1 MIKER
6 KSKMSRNKNEVR
18 SDAFAFCH
26 GMLGFGEDELV
37 NKVMP
42 YFGGAAGS
50 IAASKM
56 MTKHSFFMF
65 FLRSVV
71 ECPLISSPHVL
82 FYQKYKPII

>member
-1 MIKER
+1 MFKYKIMIKER

-50 IAASKM
+50 IPQTA
-56 MTKHSFFMF
+56 
-65 FLRSVV
+65 
-71 ECPLISSPHVL
+71 
-82 FYQKYKPII
+82 QKAGL

>member
-6 KSKMSRNKNEVR
+6 KSEMSKKKNEVR

-42 YFGGAAGS
+42 YFGGAALR
-50 IAASKM
+50 ASVPWAPPGTAPVKS
-56 MTKHSFFMF
+56 T
-65 FLRSVV
+65 R
-71 ECPLISSPHVL
+71 P
-82 FYQKYKPII
+82 

>member
-6 KSKMSRNKNEVR
+6 KSEMSKKKNEVR

-42 YFGGAAGS
+42 YFGHPQTAQKAG
-50 IAASKM
+50 
-56 MTKHSFFMF
+56 
-65 FLRSVV
+65 L
-71 ECPLISSPHVL
+71 
-82 FYQKYKPII
+82 